1 MSLGSLV
8 QTRALA
14 ANTRREAPRPV
25 FNRILIV
32 CTGNI
37 CRSPM
42 AEALLKDALRG
53 RAGPVVVESAGIS
66 ALVGYPADP
75 LAQELMLKRGLDLSP
90 HRARQL
96 TAEMV
101 RSFELVLV
109 MEAGQQRVV
118 ESMDSSARGRVHR
131 IGRVGKYD
139 VPDPYRRG
147 RAAFE
152 EALGLIERGVGDLKN
167 MLWSKA

>member
-1 MSLGSLV
+1 
-8 QTRALA
+8 
-14 ANTRREAPRPV
+14 
-25 FNRILIV
+25 
-32 CTGNI
+32 
-37 CRSPM
+37 M
-42 AEALLKDALRG
+42 AEALLKHTLRG
-53 RAGPVVVESAGIS
+53 RGGPVVVESAGIS

-75 LAQELMLKRGLDLSP
+75 LAQELMIKRGLDLSS

-96 TAEMV
+96 TPELV

-109 MEAGQQRVV
+109 MEAGQQRAV

-131 IGRVGKYD
+131 VGRVGKYD

-152 EALGLIERGVGDLKN
+152 ESLELIERGVGELKN
-167 MLWSKA
+167 LFWSKA